1 MTRLSGRSLAGGIV
15 IAACALASLSP
26 AVAADRLAP
35 VEPGATRVGG
45 EIGGRITATIEGN
58 LLKLDVDRDFLTPF
72 RKRDRRGGFVGL
84 GMFID
89 SLVHMAKHTG
99 DERVL
104 ALKNR
109 TVAEAIAAQQPDGY
123 LGIMPEESRI
133 WRLWDPHESAYLI
146 HGLTSDFL
154 LFGERRS
161 LDAAAR
167 IADRLIDGMRRHP
180 GRDMGDATVSNDTAT
195 GLDWA
200 LLRLAECTG
209 KAAYRDFVVTDRKLP
224 AWNLPIVTG
233 RWGKID
239 GHAYAFIDHAMS
251 QAFLER
257 IDSAVAARHGG
268 LRRQL
273 DTAVAFL
280 LAKEGMVITG
290 GCGDHEC
297 WHDTQ
302 QGTVNL
308 GETCATGCMIRLMD
322 DCLRRDGLGR
332 FGDVMERSIHNA
344 LFAAQSPDGRRLR
357 YYTPFDGPRAYY
369 RVDTYCC
376 PCNYRRIVAELPGF
390 VYYRGADGGVAVNLY
405 TESRTSIDVGGVTVA
420 IRQETDYPASGR
432 VVVAVDP
439 AQPVELVLRLRIPRW
454 CAGATVR
461 VNDGPPE
468 PSPRGDDGFHA
479 IARRWQAGDRV
490 VLDLPMEWR
499 LVKGRRGQAGR
510 VAVMRGPRV
519 FCLARSG
526 IAPLGGDADAGAP
539 AGAAA
544 AAEVAIDPRLLTI
557 KPDSIKGPLPDDATR
572 PKGVACTIEAW
583 RPGAWYPHARPDL
596 RLTLT
601 EFPDPA
607 GEATYFNVP
616 NPSAA
621 ELVDD
626 ELMSDALLPRSP

>member
-1 MTRLSGRSLAGGIV
+1 MGRLSGCSFAAHVV
-15 IAACALASLSP
+15 IAAVAMAILSP
-26 AVAADRLAP
+26 SAAAADKLVPLAP
-35 VEPGATRVGG
+35 AATKVGG
-45 EIGGRITATIEGN
+45 EIGRRITATIQGN
-58 LLKLDVDRDFLTPF
+58 LLELNVERDFLAPF
-72 RKRDRRGGFVGL
+72 RSRDRRGGFVGL

-104 ALKNR
+104 DLKNR
-109 TVAEAIAAQQPDGY
+109 TVAEAIAAQEPDGY
-123 LGIMPEESRI
+123 LGIMPEEARI
-133 WRLWDPHESAYLI
+133 WRLWDAHESAYLI

-195 GLDWA
+195 TGLDWA

-209 KAAYRDFVVTDRKLP
+209 SAAYRDFVVTDRKLP

-233 RWGKID
+233 RWGKLD
-239 GHAYAFIDHAMS
+239 GHAYAFIDHALA

-257 IDSAVAARHGG
+257 IDPAVAARSGG

-280 LAKEGMVITG
+280 LARDGMPITG

-332 FGDVMERSIHNA
+332 CGDVMERSIHNA
-344 LFAAQSPDGRRLR
+344 LFAAQSPDGRRIR
-357 YYTPFDGPRAYY
+357 YYTPFDGPRTYY
-369 RVDTYCC
+369 PVDTYCC

-390 VYYRGADGGVAVNLY
+390 IYYRGADGGVAVNLY
-405 TESRTSIDVGGVTVA
+405 TESRTSVDLGGVAVA

-432 VVVAVDP
+432 VAMAIDP
-439 AQPVELVLRLRIPRW
+439 ARPVEFSLRLRIPQW
-454 CAGATVR
+454 CVGATIR

-468 PSPRGDDGFHA
+468 PAPRGDDGFRA
-479 IARRWQAGDRV
+479 IARRWEAGDRV

-526 IAPLGGDADAGAP
+526 LAPADA
-539 AGAAA
+539 
-544 AAEVAIDPRLLTI
+544 AIDLRLLTI
-557 KPDSIKGPLPDDATR
+557 KPDSIMGPLPDAATR
-572 PKGVACTIEAW
+572 PQGVACTIDAW
-583 RPGAWYPHARPDL
+583 RPGAWYPHAKPDL

-621 ELVDD
+621 EFVDD
-626 ELMSDALLPRSP
+626 EVMNKESLLGGS

>member
-1 MTRLSGRSLAGGIV
+1 MTFCSS
-15 IAACALASLSP
+15 
-26 AVAADRLAP
+26 
-35 VEPGATRVGG
+35 
-45 EIGGRITATIEGN
+45 
-58 LLKLDVDRDFLTPF
+58 
-72 RKRDRRGGFVGL
+72 
-84 GMFID
+84 
-89 SLVHMAKHTG
+89 
-99 DERVL
+99 
-104 ALKNR
+104 
-109 TVAEAIAAQQPDGY
+109 
-123 LGIMPEESRI
+123 
-133 WRLWDPHESAYLI
+133 
-146 HGLTSDFL
+146 
-154 LFGERRS
+154 GERRS

-180 GRDMGDATVSNDTAT
+180 GRDIGDATVSNDTATT

-209 KAAYRDFVVTDRKLP
+209 NAAYRDFVVTDRKLP

-233 RWGKID
+233 RWGKLD
-239 GHAYAFIDHAMS
+239 GHAYAFIDHALA

-257 IDSAVAARHGG
+257 IDPPLAARSGG

-280 LAKEGMVITG
+280 LAKDGMPITG

-302 QGTVNL
+302 QGTMNL

-332 FGDVMERSIHNA
+332 SGDVMERSIHNA
-344 LFAAQSPDGRRLR
+344 LFAAQSPDGRRIR

-369 RVDTYCC
+369 PVDTYCC

-390 VYYRGADGGVAVNLY
+390 IYYRGTDGGVAVNLY
-405 TESRTSIDVGGVTVA
+405 TESQTSVDAGGVAVA
-420 IRQETDYPASGR
+420 LREETDYPASGR
-432 VVVAVDP
+432 VGIAIDP
-439 AQPVELVLRLRIPRW
+439 AQPVEFSLRLRIPRW
-454 CAGATVR
+454 CAAATIR

-468 PSPRGDDGFHA
+468 PTPRGDDGFHVV
-479 IARRWQAGDRV
+479 ARRWQAGDRV
-490 VLDLPMEWR
+490 ALDLPMEWQ

-526 IAPLGGDADAGAP
+526 IAPADAS
-539 AGAAA
+539 
-544 AAEVAIDPRLLTI
+544 IDLRLLTI

-572 PKGVACTIEAW
+572 PQGVACTIEAW
-583 RPGAWYPHARPDL
+583 RPGAWYPHAKPDL

-601 EFPDPA
+601 EFADPA
-607 GEATYFNVP
+607 GEAIYFNVP
-616 NPSAA
+616 KPSAA
-621 ELVDD
+621 EFVDD
-626 ELMSDALLPRSP
+626 EVMR